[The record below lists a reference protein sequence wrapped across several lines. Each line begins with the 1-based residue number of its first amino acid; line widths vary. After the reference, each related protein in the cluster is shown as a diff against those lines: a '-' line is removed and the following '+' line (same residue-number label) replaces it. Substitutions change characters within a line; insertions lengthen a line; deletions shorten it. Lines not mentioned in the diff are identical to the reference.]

1 MAELCLNLCEVL
13 NASMLKEERLERI
26 ISLVMRRNAAEEP
39 LTRIYAGSS
48 FCSQYFLHI
57 NWWEPLLAVC
67 REHRW
72 KMTLTLPVFS
82 QKDLKKG
89 KERIGDILVSGAD
102 VIDGK

>member
-48 FCSQYFLHI
+48 FCI
-57 NWWEPLLAVC
+57 
-67 REHRW
+67 
-72 KMTLTLPVFS
+72 
-82 QKDLKKG
+82 
-89 KERIGDILVSGAD
+89 
-102 VIDGK
+102 

>member
-82 QKDLKKG
+82 QKDLK
-89 KERIGDILVSGAD
+89 
-102 VIDGK
+102 